1 MRGIKR
7 KCRLV
12 VVSLLKSNSV
22 IATSIDL
29 PTVVETFAI
38 ECESISKAEQVRQ
51 AKKGDVGQIDGKVI
65 YSKITPLD

>member
-12 VVSLLKSNSV
+12 VVVLLKGGIITTTTEISDHD
-22 IATSIDL
+22 SI
-29 PTVVETFAI
+29 THAE
-38 ECESISKAEQVRQ
+38 ECLQ
-51 AKKGDVGQIDGKVI
+51 AKKGDFRQIDWKVI

>member
-12 VVSLLKSNSV
+12 IVALLKGDGNVITTTTEISNHD
-22 IATSIDL
+22 SI
-29 PTVVETFAI
+29 THAE
-38 ECESISKAEQVRQ
+38 ESLQ